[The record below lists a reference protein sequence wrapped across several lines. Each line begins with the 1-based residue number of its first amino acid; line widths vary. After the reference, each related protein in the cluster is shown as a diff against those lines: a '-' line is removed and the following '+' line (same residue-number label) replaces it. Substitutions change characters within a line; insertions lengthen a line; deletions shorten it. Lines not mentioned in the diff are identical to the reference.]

1 MESKSVEQY
10 IVKQEQWIRELE
22 FLRKTLLN
30 AGTQETLKWG
40 IPVYVVD
47 GKNVIGLAAF
57 KNYAG
62 IWFFQGALLKDES
75 NILVNAQ
82 DGKTKAMRQIRF
94 SNFEDLNQKASVVE
108 EYIKEAIQNTKE
120 GKKVAPKPPRPL
132 IIPEML
138 QEALNQQAN
147 LKAKFETFSLSKKRE
162 YAEHILSAKREATQ
176 KSRLEK
182 IIPMII
188 DGVGLN
194 DKYRK

>member
-40 IPVYVVD
+40 IPVYVVE

-108 EYIKEAIQNTKE
+108 EYIKEAIQNAKVNLITDPR
-120 GKKVAPKPPRPL
+120 KKQMSTL
-132 IIPEML
+132 
-138 QEALNQQAN
+138 
-147 LKAKFETFSLSKKRE
+147 
-162 YAEHILSAKREATQ
+162 
-176 KSRLEK
+176 
-182 IIPMII
+182 
-188 DGVGLN
+188 
-194 DKYRK
+194 